1 MRTKIIKK
9 IFNTTITMFII
20 LTIFTLK
27 TTSNSNVLRTNVE
40 IDDITNL
47 TTNNIYLLNKN
58 NLLVK
63 TKVFINNKKNKEIES
78 IIKYLTITN
87 NKTPVGLKT

>member
-27 TTSNSNVLRTNVE
+27 TTSNSNVLRPNIE

-47 TTNNIYLLNKN
+47 TTNNIYLLNCLI
-58 NLLVK
+58 LLRNSYLPP
-63 TKVFINNKKNKEIES
+63 FY
-78 IIKYLTITN
+78 IIKYN
-87 NKTPVGLKT
+87 MQKK